1 MFRLD
6 IDINLIL
13 ITDIC
18 NCIISCVMIDLI
30 PNLKQISNNTLLK
43 EKKNYIKNEID
54 NTILVLENLKNN
66 SNLIQYQN
74 NLFINQEKIEEKKIK
89 DNIKKIGFDDNE
101 MFYNSNGESEE
112 IEENENN
119 NFEDLIKENEKK

>member
-1 MFRLD
+1 M
-6 IDINLIL
+6 
-13 ITDIC
+13 
-18 NCIISCVMIDLI
+18 
-30 PNLKQISNNTLLK
+30 
-43 EKKNYIKNEID
+43 
-54 NTILVLENLKNN
+54 KNN

>member
-1 MFRLD
+1 
-6 IDINLIL
+6 
-13 ITDIC
+13 
-18 NCIISCVMIDLI
+18 MIDLI